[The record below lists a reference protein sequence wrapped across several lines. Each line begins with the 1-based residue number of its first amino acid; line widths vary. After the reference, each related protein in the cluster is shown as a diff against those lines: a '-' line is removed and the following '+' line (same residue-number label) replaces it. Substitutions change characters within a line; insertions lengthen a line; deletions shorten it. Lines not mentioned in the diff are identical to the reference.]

1 MISRTGPPDSSG
13 LVARPDEHGVRF
25 RSVADIARQWLLL
38 DDPTHEAPQRD
49 WSLPRGVLRR
59 RPVRG
64 AVELTDVVGKE
75 GAKIDAG
82 PLALIL
88 DDEDLTSTFLESD
101 EWYSLVLPVLIAAR
115 EARIASESSV
125 PRGTVRY
132 TLEGRSPSPEH
143 YRILVSVADRIATAG
158 LVSAN
163 GTVSN
168 TLTGRLSAWLSLAQS
183 MKRLCD
189 GCGPQL
195 VGRQQQWCAECRWW
209 GHRKTRQDS

>member
-1 MISRTGPPDSSG
+1 M
-13 LVARPDEHGVRF
+13 
-25 RSVADIARQWLLL
+25 ADIARQWLLL

-88 DDEDLTSTFLESD
+88 DDEDLTSTFLESN

-143 YRILVSVADRIATAG
+143 YRDTRVSGRPDRDSRPCVSKRHGVEHTDWSLVGLAVVGAIDEAALRRLRTAAGWTAATMVCR
-158 LVSAN
+158 VSAA
-163 GTVSN
+163 GTPQDA
-168 TLTGRLSAWLSLAQS
+168 TGLLTFRKEQLGACVLS
-183 MKRLCD
+183 
-189 GCGPQL
+189 
-195 VGRQQQWCAECRWW
+195 
-209 GHRKTRQDS
+209 